1 MIDLIKVGRRAVL
14 LTGLLAFLSGQI
26 PSGYYDNASGL
37 DDNALKSALNNIID
51 GHTEF
56 PYTSSGTDTW
66 DILKISDRDPNNSSN
81 VITVYTQYS
90 MNAALEYDGGDGW
103 NREHVWAK
111 SHGDFGTST
120 GTGTDIHNLKP
131 ADVSINSAKS
141 NLDFA
146 GGGTVVTDNSPP
158 SGYSGTTSSKS
169 TSNSWEPP
177 DGVKG
182 DVARIM
188 FYMETRYEGENG
200 EVDLEL
206 VNTYYTGN
214 NEATH
219 GILDTLYAWH
229 LRDPVDS
236 FETNRNDVIYS
247 YQANRNPFIDH
258 PEYANYIWGGESPSS
273 IANPT
278 TVSTTANSSSEIGLT
293 WTDNSNSNNVLL
305 AWNSANTFGT
315 PTNGSTYAAENSI
328 TGGGTVLQY
337 SGTDS
342 YTHSSLTSNTAYYY
356 KVWSYDGS
364 SYSSGVMANA
374 TTSASGTQT
383 LTYGWEDG
391 GTNMGTSGNVSAS
404 TAISTSEKNSGSNG
418 YNLIESPLSGT
429 PQIYVAYI
437 TGLSANDQV
446 TASVYIK
453 GETSGSDQ
461 AKGRLWGHYTDG
473 TGAVA
478 SYNAS
483 ASGPSGYI
491 GNEGTWEQGSHT
503 WTIGSGKTDL
513 VIQVRI
519 YSYSNADNIWIDDL
533 SVTAPSSAKI
543 TFPGHAHIYKAG
555 FHLLSSPVAGTYVD
569 DLLSNAWTQ
578 GMTGGDITGG
588 SANVWTYGSGSF
600 SAISNISSLSL
611 SAGNG
616 VLTYLYADKDYDGDS
631 DLPFSLSVTSGTI
644 NTGSVAALSGL
655 ANGDWAL
662 LGNPYM
668 ESVDWDDLTTSG
680 LTGTVYVYDNN
691 KSGGAGYIEWNGTA
705 GSLTGGIIAPYQ
717 GFWVKG
723 SGGSGSLTFETADQE
738 NIGGHFYKEKTG
750 QFMSFKVEGESFMD
764 ESFISFQK
772 DASPSIDR
780 FDALKLLPLDKTDR
794 LVSIQYSDS
803 LALSINNVPI
813 ENAIPLSYPF
823 DIMYLRAGKKGYT
836 PIEGEAVLSWNIT
849 HLPQG
854 VTVRLKDN
862 HSGVS
867 FILKEEETYSF
878 QTSLKNAFDT
888 QNNGRVLV
896 YPKSGES
903 RFMVT
908 LVYNSLGTERA
919 SSIPPMGFTLHPVY
933 PNPFNPA
940 TRILFDIYESS
951 EVNIMIYDLAGKRVD
966 TLQKGYLGMGH
977 YSYFWKP
984 VNLSSGIYFLYFEA
998 NGHRIH
1004 QKLTLIK

>member
-1 MIDLIKVGRRAVL
+1 
-14 LTGLLAFLSGQI
+14 
-26 PSGYYDNASGL
+26 
-37 DDNALKSALNNIID
+37 
-51 GHTEF
+51 
-56 PYTSSGTDTW
+56 
-66 DILKISDRDPNNSSN
+66 
-81 VITVYTQYS
+81 
-90 MNAALEYDGGDGW
+90 
-103 NREHVWAK
+103 
-111 SHGDFGTST
+111 
-120 GTGTDIHNLKP
+120 
-131 ADVSINSAKS
+131 
-141 NLDFA
+141 
-146 GGGTVVTDNSPP
+146 
-158 SGYSGTTSSKS
+158 
-169 TSNSWEPP
+169 
-177 DGVKG
+177 
-182 DVARIM
+182 
-188 FYMETRYEGENG
+188 
-200 EVDLEL
+200 
-206 VNTYYTGN
+206 
-214 NEATH
+214 
-219 GILDTLYAWH
+219 
-229 LRDPVDS
+229 
-236 FETNRNDVIYS
+236 
-247 YQANRNPFIDH
+247 
-258 PEYANYIWGGESPSS
+258 
-273 IANPT
+273 
-278 TVSTTANSSSEIGLT
+278 
-293 WTDNSNSNNVLL
+293 
-305 AWNSANTFGT
+305 
-315 PTNGSTYAAENSI
+315 
-328 TGGGTVLQY
+328 
-337 SGTDS
+337 
-342 YTHSSLTSNTAYYY
+342 
-356 KVWSYDGS
+356 
-364 SYSSGVMANA
+364 
-374 TTSASGTQT
+374 
-383 LTYGWEDG
+383 
-391 GTNMGTSGNVSAS
+391 MGTSGNVSAS

-836 PIEGEAVLSWNIT
+836 PIEGEAVLSWDIT

-940 TRILFDIYESS
+940 TRILFDIFESS